1 MKSFRDIAHSGSVVT
16 IGTFDGLHRG
26 HRAVLECLKREA
38 DRRGLM
44 PVVVTFDRHP
54 LEIVAPDRAPGLI
67 MPPDMRDDMLRSAGV
82 HVLRIEFSE
91 EVRYMKCRDWLQ
103 KLRDELRM
111 EAVVIGYDNTFGS
124 DGRSM
129 TMQDYTG
136 LGEQLLIDVVE
147 APEVQGCSSS
157 TVRKALLSGDV
168 EMANNVLGRPFCL
181 CGKVVEGARIG
192 RTIGVPTAN
201 LSLYMRQLLPAQGVY
216 AATAMLRD
224 GSRYKA
230 VVNIGVNPTVSD
242 RKEVRV
248 EAHLLDLAGNLY
260 GDDIEVEFITRIRDE
275 RKFASLQEL
284 KQTLQADISH
294 RRELADK
301 ACMGDVQKAS
311 AAMP

>member
-1 MKSFRDIAHSGSVVT
+1 MKSFHDIAPLGCVVT
-16 IGTFDGLHRG
+16 IGTFDGVHRG

-38 DRRGLM
+38 DKRGRK

-54 LEIVAPDRAPGLI
+54 LEVVAPDRAPGLI
-67 MPPDMRDDMLRSAGV
+67 MPPDMRDDMLRRAGV
-82 HVLRIEFSE
+82 TVLRIEFSE
-91 EVRYMKCRDWLQ
+91 EVRDMKCRDWLQ

-124 DGRSM
+124 DGRNM
-129 TMQDYTG
+129 TMQDYAE

-147 APEVQGCSSS
+147 APRVQGCSSS
-157 TVRKALLSGDV
+157 AVRKALLGGDV
-168 EMANNVLGRPFCL
+168 EMACHVLGRPFCL
-181 CGKVVEGARIG
+181 CGKVVEGSQIG

-201 LSLYMRQLLPAQGVY
+201 LSLYERQLLPAQGVY
-216 AATAMLRD
+216 AATATLRD
-224 GSRYKA
+224 DSRYKA

-242 RKEVRV
+242 RKELRV
-248 EAHLLDLAGNLY
+248 EVHLLDFSGNLY

-284 KQTLQADISH
+284 KQTLQADIAH

-301 ACMGDVQKAS
+301 PCMEDVQKAC